1 MVRPVI
7 TGIGAITPLGL
18 SAPETWASLRDGRS
32 GVRPLTRFDASPF
45 PVRIAGEVNGFDP
58 LAVMSRKKVHRTA
71 RFAQMAVGAAAE
83 ALADARLALS
93 ADIRDRLGVTIAT
106 ALGGVEMIDAE
117 SPHLYGGRPT
127 RVSPFLLPMLIA
139 NMAASAVSIQFGI
152 RGPSN
157 TSVGACAAGTM
168 ALMEARRWIQTEEA
182 DYVLAGGTEAA
193 ITPAVWAAL
202 CSVGALSSR
211 NGEPEKASRPFER
224 DRDGFVFAE
233 GAVVFLVEREDVAR
247 AREAH
252 VYAELAGAGLTSDA
266 HHETAPRPEGDVAAQ
281 AIRLAL
287 RDAHARPEE
296 VDLIIAHG
304 TGTPIND
311 VAETRAI
318 KNALGAHAR
327 AVPVTAPKSMV
338 GHLIGGAGALSIL
351 VGVLAMR
358 DGVIPPTIN
367 LDIPDPAC
375 DLDYVPLRARTASV
389 RFAIAN
395 AFGFGGQNCVVAV
408 RATSG

>member
-1 MVRPVI
+1 MARPVI

-18 SAPETWASLRDGRS
+18 SARETWASLRAGRS

-58 LAVMSRKKVHRTA
+58 LAVMSRKKVRRTA
-71 RFAQMAVGAAAE
+71 RFAQMAVVAAAE

-93 ADIRDRLGVTIAT
+93 PDIRDRLGVTIAT

-389 RFAIAN
+389 RLAIAN

>member
-1 MVRPVI
+1 VARPVI

-18 SAPETWASLRDGRS
+18 SAPETWASLLAGRS

-58 LAVMSRKKVHRTA
+58 LTVMSRKKVHRTA
-71 RFAQMAVGAAAE
+71 RFAQMAVVAAAE
-83 ALADARLALS
+83 ALQDARLTLS
-93 ADIRDRLGVTIAT
+93 PDIRDRFGVTIAT

-117 SPHLYGGRPT
+117 SPQLYGGRPT

-139 NMAASAVSIQFGI
+139 NMASSAVTIQFGI

-168 ALMEARRWIQTEEA
+168 ALLEARRWIQTGEA
-182 DYVLAGGTEAA
+182 DYVVAGGTEAA

-211 NGEPEKASRPFER
+211 NEEPEKASRPFER

-233 GAVVFLVEREDVAR
+233 GAVVFLVEREDLAR
-247 AREAH
+247 SREAH

-266 HHETAPRPEGDVAAQ
+266 HHETAPRPEGDIAAQ

-287 RDAHARPEE
+287 RDANARPDQ

-311 VAETRAI
+311 AAETRAI

-327 AVPVTAPKSMV
+327 AVPVTAPKSMT

-375 DLDYVPLRARTASV
+375 DLDYVPFRARPASV

-408 RATSG
+408 RAPSG

>member
-1 MVRPVI
+1 MARPVI
-7 TGIGAITPLGL
+7 TGIGAITPVGL
-18 SAPETWASLRDGRS
+18 SAPETWASLRAGRS
-32 GVRPLTRFDASPF
+32 GVRPLTRFDPSPF
-45 PVRIAGEVNGFDP
+45 PVRIAGEVSGFDP
-58 LAVMSRKKVHRTA
+58 LLVMSRKKVRRTA
-71 RFAQMAVGAAAE
+71 RFAQMAVVAAAE
-83 ALADARLALS
+83 ALADARLPLS
-93 ADIRDRLGVTIAT
+93 PDIRGRLGVTIAT

-117 SPHLYGGRPT
+117 SPHIYGGRPT

-139 NMAASAVSIQFGI
+139 NMAASAVTIQFGI

-193 ITPAVWAAL
+193 ITPSVWAAL

-211 NGEPEKASRPFER
+211 NGEPEKASRPFDR

-287 RDAHARPEE
+287 QDAHARPEE

-327 AVPVTAPKSMV
+327 AVPVTAPKSMI

-358 DGVIPPTIN
+358 DGLIPPTIN

-389 RFAIAN
+389 RLAIAN

-408 RATSG
+408 RAPSG